1 MRWGTWARKP
11 AEAASAA
18 LGLDLNAGRARA
30 VAGPPSGAA
39 PHVVPLDSN
48 SADLPLLIS
57 LENRTPVLGS
67 AAYEFVRLLPHAVC
81 RDFLSAV
88 GQAREWRTPQCRLNA
103 AGAVALVAAHMKGV
117 VPAGHAV
124 VLVVPPYL
132 SDQQV
137 ALITDAFVRAGIS
150 IVGSAAM
157 PLALAATCDAGFG
170 TALVLD
176 ADEHALTWS
185 VLAADGP
192 NARLLAHH
200 AVPGA
205 SVRAW
210 HDRLIDA
217 VSDRC
222 VRVCRRDPRDSAAAE
237 QSLFEQI
244 DSALSARHP
253 HWPVTLQIRTSQW
266 FQELSVTLDDFESF
280 AAPLAR
286 IAVDAMRQVAV
297 EAHATAPVMARPD
310 LLWITA
316 DAARLP
322 GLSAAAT
329 QNVPESTVVQTLPAD
344 AIASAGYLLGGH
356 YLRGDLASGPIM
368 GIVPRFARESGPVSG
383 RSDAAR
389 GRSRRI

>member
-1 MRWGTWARKP
+1 MAWGTWSRKP
-11 AEAASAA
+11 AEVATAAI
-18 LGLDLNAGRARA
+18 GLDLNPGRARA

-39 PHVVPLDSN
+39 PHAIPLDDEY
-48 SADLPLLIS
+48 ADLPLIIN
-57 LENRTPVLGS
+57 LESRTPAVGYPG
-67 AAYEFVRLLPHAVC
+67 YELVRLLPHAVC
-81 RDFLSAV
+81 RDFLPEI
-88 GQAREWRTPQCRLNA
+88 GRAREWPTPRGRLNA
-103 AGAVALVAAHMKGV
+103 VGAVALVAERLKRTL
-117 VPAGHAV
+117 PTGHAV

-132 SDQQV
+132 TDQQV
-137 ALITDAFVRAGIS
+137 GQITDLFVRAGILV
-150 IVGSAAM
+150 VGSVAA

-200 AVPGA
+200 IVPGA

-210 HDRLIDA
+210 FDRLIDA

-222 VRVCRRDPRDSAAAE
+222 VRLCRRDPRDSAAAE

-244 DSALSARHP
+244 DSALSPRQP
-253 HWPVTLQIRTSQW
+253 HAQVTLSVRTSQW
-266 FQELSVTLDDFESF
+266 FQELTIATEEFETF
-280 AAPLAR
+280 AMSLAR
-286 IAVDAMRQVAV
+286 MAVEAMRQVAV
-297 EAHATAPVMARPD
+297 EAHSAAPVMARPD

-322 GLSAAAT
+322 GLAAAAT
-329 QNVPESTVVQTLPAD
+329 QHVPESTVVHTLPAD
-344 AIASAGYLLGGH
+344 ALATAGYVLGGH
-356 YLRGDLASGPIM
+356 YLRGDLARGAIS
-368 GIVPRFARESGPVSG
+368 GIVPRFAAGSSIAPG
-383 RSDAAR
+383 RADAVR